1 MAYDLTKLLRLKHL
15 QQLAVIVK
23 DNKDAIETL
32 QDLVGTE
39 DIASQIQ
46 DAIDGVIGDP
56 SDDETLNTL
65 YGIKALANTKV
76 KSVSAGD
83 GSIVVG
89 GTSTQPTIS
98 ISISQE
104 PGNNLTLEDDG
115 LFVTVPAA
123 SEYTIIQKATPNQG
137 FLTSYQLTKNG
148 VATGVDINIP
158 KDFLVKS
165 GTLETV
171 EEPDVPYQGAVVGD
185 KYLDFVINTEGDEET
200 PQHIYIP
207 VNDLVDAY
215 IAGFGIAISD
225 NNEISVE
232 IDENNSNGLS
242 VSDGGLAI
250 GLASENSNGAMSSA
264 QYTKITNISQDA
276 NKVEVP
282 DVWDGTIS
290 VDGASEAVVEIAT
303 DNEVAT
309 MLEDIFP
316 RHTVFVDDSQP
327 TGVREAIAEV
337 LAAGSNLTTVRL
349 TNDTES
355 YGIMLPENSALTI
368 NFDNNTLEPIPD
380 ENGDYA
386 GSTGTKTQAMQLLK
400 GSTVVLRNGRITGN
414 SGTPQTKMV
423 IQNYSNLTLDNM
435 VVQDGGTDTYVLSN
449 NFGEVHLTNG
459 TQINAVGNHIA
470 FDLWYGMAATY
481 DDGVTVYIDTP
492 DVVINGPIEF
502 GHAGR
507 IKNEEQFLERTHLY
521 VCKNYDLSKLQI
533 INSTAGSTTQYH
545 FVMNDVIG
553 YYELVPVE

>member
-15 QQLAVIVK
+15 KQLAEIVK
-23 DNKDAIETL
+23 DNKDAIEIL

-76 KSVSAGD
+76 KLVSAGD
-83 GSIVVG
+83 DSIVVG

-98 ISISQE
+98 IAISQE
-104 PGNNLTLEDDG
+104 PGNNLNLEDDG
-115 LFVTVPAA
+115 LFVTVPSA

-171 EEPDVPYQGAVVGD
+171 EETDVPYQGAVVGD
-185 KYLDFVINTEGDEET
+185 KYLDFVINTEGDDET

-207 VNDLVDAY
+207 INDLVDAY
-215 IAGFGIAISD
+215 IAGFGIAISN

-349 TNDTES
+349 TDDTES

-368 NFDNNTLEPIPD
+368 NFDDNTLEPIPD

-435 VVQDGGTDTYVLSN
+435 VVQDDGTDTYVLSN

-459 TQINAVGNHIA
+459 TQINAVGNHVA

-521 VCKNYDLSKLQI
+521 VCKNYDLSQLQI

-545 FVMNDVIG
+545 FVMNDAIG